1 MINTFD
7 PQKIWRKCMEKNI
20 LIVLIVFLMTSFA
33 FASEAQKST
42 RKIGQLTVIIVGLEN
57 DEGEVKI
64 GLFDSKDSYF
74 EEGEPFRGTSVV
86 IKDRKAECTFKGI
99 PYGTY
104 AIKAYHDKNR
114 NSKLDMNF
122 MGIPNE
128 SYGFSNNARGNFG
141 PAKWEDAK
149 FVIKSKNMSM
159 EIIFAER

>member
-1 MINTFD
+1 M
-7 PQKIWRKCMEKNI
+7 KRKALII
-20 LIVLIVFLMTSFA
+20 LVLLLIAFLISD
-33 FASEAQKST
+33 SDAQEHTKE
-42 RKIGQLTVIIVGLEN
+42 IGQLKVTIEGLKNDKGKVMVGLFASQ
-57 DEGEVKI
+57 EVYTSGK
-64 GLFDSKDSYF
+64 
-74 EEGEPFRGTSVV
+74 EPFRGCSSE
-86 IKDRKAECTFKGI
+86 IKGRKAECTFTGI

-104 AIKAYHDKNR
+104 AIKAYHDKNG

-149 FVIKSKNMSM
+149 FIIDSKSMSM